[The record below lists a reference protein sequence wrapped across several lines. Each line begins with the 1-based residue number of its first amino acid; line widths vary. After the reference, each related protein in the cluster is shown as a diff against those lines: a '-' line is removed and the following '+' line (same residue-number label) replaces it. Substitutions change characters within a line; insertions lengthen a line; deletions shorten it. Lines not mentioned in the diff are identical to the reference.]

1 MTISFHYKLKSHPD
15 RFLHEHLLGVHYRAI
30 SLFDKLKF
38 DFPNFNRD
46 ELREVISVAAL
57 FHDFGKAT
65 IYFQDYLSDPKKPST
80 EDSRKKR
87 SHGLVSALLTFGIL
101 KEKLPGN
108 LILQLLGLI
117 IVRRHHGNLKDFNY
131 LVLFNEGDLKNANV
145 QLEHLDFSE
154 YQNIVKYKGYDEFIN
169 KDFVLQSIQYFQ
181 PRTPR
186 KIKRLSRTFS
196 TEHYFVL
203 NLLYSTLLQADK
215 TDAILKDGKVT
226 DSIIL
231 HSDDVNYY
239 KGGFENNPENP
250 IDAIRES
257 AFISV
262 EETIKSL
269 DASDRILSINIPT
282 GSGKTISSLNAALKL
297 CEKFGHDHVIY
308 CLPFTSVI
316 DQNFRVFDDIR
327 KAASLPDD
335 SGVLLKHHHLTDIH
349 YNSVIDENVVK
360 EYSPNE
366 ALHLIEGWESK
377 ITVTTFVQLIYS
389 LISYKNSS
397 LRKFNR
403 FSNAV
408 IILDEIQSIPHEY
421 WDLVKIMLSK
431 MAIWLNSKIIL
442 VTATMPLIFSEQEN
456 EIKELVSGKE
466 KMFKTLNRIEL
477 DVSNLQKEK
486 MDWES
491 FCDSAVKLVNEN
503 STKDILFVMNTIR
516 SVREL
521 YDIFTETELS
531 HELLF
536 LSSHIIPR
544 ERLIR
549 IEDIKN
555 RTGEKSI
562 LVVSTQLVE
571 AGVDIDLDIVV
582 RDFAP
587 LDNIFQTCGRCN
599 RENRDGVKGKVILYS
614 LKDSNSWT
622 PSGIYKD
629 FLKQKT
635 MKVLKG
641 KKIIPEFEFYDLA
654 NQYFNEIKIGGSQSP
669 SAKILEKIKRLKYKD
684 GDEKIEMKLIDDDF
698 SSSIYV
704 ELDDT
709 AKQIWN
715 DYQKTLE
722 MENGFDKNVALK
734 QARRNLAEYIINIPQ
749 KCLPNEYDSG
759 IYYLR
764 HDRVAD
770 YYNKTTGFDINVQLP
785 PEQSSEFC

>member
-1 MTISFHYKLKSHPD
+1 MTISYHYKLKSHPD
-15 RFLHEHLLGVHYRAI
+15 RFLQEHLLGVHHRAI
-30 SLFDKLKF
+30 SLFDKLTF
-38 DFPNFNRD
+38 NFPNFNRD
-46 ELREVISVAAL
+46 ELKEVISVAAL

-65 IYFQDYLSDPKKPST
+65 IYFQDYLSNPEKPST

-101 KEKLPGN
+101 KEKLPDS

-117 IVRRHHGNLKDFNY
+117 IVRRHHGNLKDFNH
-131 LVLFNEGDLKNANV
+131 LVLFNEGDLKNVIV
-145 QLEHLDFSE
+145 QVENLDFLE
-154 YQNIVKYKGYDEFIN
+154 YQNIVKYKGYDKFVN
-169 KDFVLQSIQYFQ
+169 KDFVLQSVQYFK

-186 KIKRLSRTFS
+186 EIKRLSRKFTL
-196 TEHYFVL
+196 EHYFVL
-203 NLLYSTLLQADK
+203 NLLYSILLQADK

-226 DSIIL
+226 DSKIL
-231 HSDDVNYY
+231 HSDDVNYF
-239 KGGFENNPENP
+239 KSGLENNPENP

-262 EETIKSL
+262 EETIKYL
-269 DASDRILSINIPT
+269 DVSDRILSINIPT

-297 CEKFGHDHVIY
+297 CEKFDHDHVVY

-316 DQNFRVFDDIR
+316 DQNFKVFDEIR
-327 KAASLPDD
+327 KSANLPDD
-335 SGVLLKHHHLTDIH
+335 TGILLKHHHLTDIF
-349 YNSVIDENVVK
+349 YQSVEDENAVK

-477 DVSNLQKEK
+477 DVSNLDKEK

-491 FCDSAVKLVNEN
+491 FCNSAVKLVSEN
-503 STKDILFVMNTIR
+503 PTKDILFVMNTIR
-516 SVREL
+516 TTREL
-521 YDIFTETELS
+521 YEKFSNKKNTHQLE
-531 HELLF
+531 F
-536 LSSHIIPR
+536 LSSHIIPKH
-544 ERLIR
+544 RLTR
-549 IEDIKN
+549 ITNIKDKKHN
-555 RTGEKSI
+555 KPV
-562 LVVSTQLVE
+562 LVISTQLVE

-599 RENRDGVKGKVILYS
+599 RESRDGVKGKVILYS

-641 KKIIPEFEFYDLA
+641 KEIIPESEFYDLA

-669 SAKILEKIKRLKYKD
+669 SVKILEKIERLKYKD

-704 ELDDT
+704 ELDNS
-709 AKQIWN
+709 AKQIWKN
-715 DYQKTLE
+715 YQKTLE

-734 QARRNLAEYIINIPQ
+734 QARRNLGEYVINIPK
-749 KCLPNEYDSG
+749 KCLPNEQNNG
-759 IYYLR
+759 IYHLR
-764 HDRVAD
+764 KNCVLE
-770 YYNKTTGFDINVQLP
+770 YYNEVTGFNIDSELP
-785 PEQSSEFC
+785 PEQSSTFL